1 MNHFRSG
8 EHVRRWAL
16 FDPGSEHG
24 IRPLVEFATILFALP
39 RYRERLAPDYLLRMT
54 ELSRDLPG
62 ALERLGQSSPF
73 WRMARPQ

>member
-1 MNHFRSG
+1 MNLFRSG

-24 IRPLVEFATILFALP
+24 IRPLGGFVTILFGLP
-39 RYRERLAPDYLLRMT
+39 RYRERLKPDYLLQVT

-73 WRMARPQ
+73 WRMSPPQ